1 VTARRAL
8 LVLVLVGIGLGVVP
22 FATSPA
28 GGQTPGPVDPRL
40 FVIGDSVLLG
50 AHDALVARLPGWT
63 VTVYAQEGL
72 STLGA
77 PSIIAANRPNI
88 GEVAVV
94 ALGNND
100 QGNPVTFGQ
109 RIDGVMQALTSTRR
123 VIWVN
128 LRPFAS
134 GIPAMNAQLQAAT
147 TRWPNLEIAD
157 WNARAAPDPSLVY
170 GDGLHLT
177 PAGAA
182 AMAELVATH
191 LGAYVQ
197 QREQATSTTTSTLP
211 PPTTRPR
218 HPRRA
223 HPHPAPASSALPIAL
238 GALAAALVAAAAAWG
253 VTRRIRRHRA
263 PGTGAEP

>member
-1 VTARRAL
+1 M
-8 LVLVLVGIGLGVVP
+8 LVLVGGALLTGGLG
-22 FATSPA
+22 A
-28 GGQTPGPVDPRL
+28 GSAGAQTPGPVDPRL

-72 STLGA
+72 STLAA
-77 PSIIAANRPNI
+77 PSIIAANRPTL

-109 RIDGVMQALTSTRR
+109 RVDGVMQALGGTRR

-128 LRPFAS
+128 LRQFAS
-134 GIPAMNAQLQAAT
+134 WVPAMNAQLQAAT

-157 WNARAAPDPSLVY
+157 WNARATPDPALVY

-177 PAGAA
+177 PGGAA
-182 AMAELVATH
+182 AMAELIAEH
-191 LGAYVQ
+191 LGGYVH
-197 QREQATSTTTSTLP
+197 QREQATSTTTTITPATSP
-211 PPTTRPR
+211 
-218 HPRRA
+218 RA
-223 HPHPAPASSALPIAL
+223 HLSRNHATRSSSPSTVSIAL
-238 GALAAALVAAAAAWG
+238 GALAFAVTAVAFGAARN
-253 VTRRIRRHRA
+253 RRRRRPA
-263 PGTGAEP
+263 GPRNAR